1 MNCTSKIGHNFGGAV
16 FLCQTII
23 KKLRIDMYPFSWTD
37 IIKLLFGNEFGILPD
52 SFLLT

>member
-23 KKLRIDMYPFSWTD
+23 KKLRV
-37 IIKLLFGNEFGILPD
+37 KLFIYSKLGWVFYKNHFM
-52 SFLLT
+52 